1 MKDKNVI
8 KTKMGKVQAIGLS
21 LVYLLVMLY
30 LLSGCGSSHSIPS
43 EGCCSH
49 TGVECT
55 SVSDTKVNLDLVKK
69 DGVTIILPTITTK
82 DTIK

>member
-1 MKDKNVI
+1 MESNKRISKQRILETV
-8 KTKMGKVQAIGLS
+8 LS
-21 LVYLLVMLY
+21 LVYLIVMIY

-49 TGVECT
+49 TGVKDT
-55 SVSDTKVNLDLVKK
+55 SVQDTKVNLDLVKK
-69 DGVTIILPTITTK
+69 DGVVIILPTLTK